1 MSESNLN
8 VKEIAAA
15 LGIGMTKAYELV
27 NQPGFPSFRIGRKIL
42 ASAEDLRTWQHKQ
55 IEVNERFRKTIA
67 KGDETR

>member
-42 ASAEDLRTWQHKQ
+42 ASAEDLRIWQQRQ
-55 IEVNERFRKTIA
+55 IERNEQFGKKLI
-67 KGDETR
+67 